1 MCLEYLLNRKKIEV
15 DITQDNLMDLK
26 YIYEQI
32 SNFIFEIEKNKIF
45 ISYKDEINNS
55 IKELKLFNSKIKIL
69 EEEIDNERKK
79 KMELKIQELEN
90 FLLNLKLNYSEINI
104 EKDKND
110 IENIEK
116 KIEFISELKNDELE
130 IINKLGFIKKFS
142 FDKKNI
148 YSQQKEEIKKTLIEK
163 SNSIKEDKKN
173 RPLGT
178 LIFTIIAGYLGIK
191 NLGFLLGILAI
202 VGTPIVLSFFYSD
215 EDKKNQ
221 RELDELKNY
230 EKKLNYIIDKLSIL
244 LSLSII

>member
-1 MCLEYLLNRKKIEV
+1 MCLEYLLNHQKIEV

-142 FDKKNI
+142 FDKK
-148 YSQQKEEIKKTLIEK
+148 
-163 SNSIKEDKKN
+163 
-173 RPLGT
+173 
-178 LIFTIIAGYLGIK
+178 IFIPNK
-191 NLGFLLGILAI
+191 
-202 VGTPIVLSFFYSD
+202 
-215 EDKKNQ
+215 
-221 RELDELKNY
+221 R
-230 EKKLNYIIDKLSIL
+230 KKLKKL
-244 LSLSII
+244 